1 VYLGVALTTLATI
14 VLELSL
20 TRIFSV
26 VFYYHFAFLAISIA
40 LFGLGAGGL
49 FSYAFR
55 GRSRRLFRTLGIL
68 AVLDGLSVVAAL
80 VFLLSRQ
87 SRLEGGTLA
96 LVYLTTALP
105 FFFAGAVVSTVF
117 AETVERVH
125 RIYFFDLLG
134 AALGCL
140 LLVPLLDFVGGPNTV
155 IAAAILYAAAA
166 AIWFT
171 QAGSLRGRVL
181 GVVAALL
188 LAALVV
194 FNVRESLLDVSYAK
208 GERLLEELFVKWN
221 SYSRIALAT
230 EKETGQMTIRIDG
243 GASSPIVSLN
253 PAALSG
259 EQRRNLLRHGG
270 GLPYILRP
278 GAKTLVIS
286 PGGGSGVAGALLSG
300 SKDVTGVELN
310 PIIANTIMRDRYRQA
325 SQDLYFQPGV
335 RIQVGDARNF
345 IRSSQEQ
352 YQVIQI
358 SLPDTWDSA
367 AAGARALSESNLF
380 TTEAFGDYL
389 NCLTADGLLAF
400 TVWAFDPPREC
411 LRLVVLAREA
421 LRSRGEF
428 EAWRHIAVARERT
441 GGHDRDTVLVFRNAL
456 SASGVSELRRGIR
469 ACNMRPVYLPGDS
482 SGSPF
487 ATFLR
492 SRAPEKFLQDYPYD
506 VSPVSDNRPFF
517 FHTAPA
523 AELWKLLRHPAGDG
537 NSASGG
543 TAGLLLRLVG
553 ISLLGTAIILALPWL
568 FLDKN
573 HLRQKGTLRL
583 LWYFAFIGAG
593 YMLIEVAL
601 IQKFVLFLGR
611 PTSALTVIV
620 FSMLISSSLGGYFS
634 PRILGTSERS
644 LTGALA
650 ATALL
655 IALLAV
661 LVPPLAAT
669 RAGWPMWTKIP
680 ATVLLIAPA
689 GFVMGMAF
697 PTGLA
702 RLETR
707 DHSSVRWAW
716 ALNTAA
722 SVTGSSCAIFLAI
735 HLGLRETLL
744 IGGVMYLGALLSI
757 QSGKRPAVSAA
768 R

>member
-1 VYLGVALTTLATI
+1 
-14 VLELSL
+14 
-20 TRIFSV
+20 
-26 VFYYHFAFLAISIA
+26 
-40 LFGLGAGGL
+40 
-49 FSYAFR
+49 
-55 GRSRRLFRTLGIL
+55 
-68 AVLDGLSVVAAL
+68 
-80 VFLLSRQ
+80 
-87 SRLEGGTLA
+87 
-96 LVYLTTALP
+96 
-105 FFFAGAVVSTVF
+105 
-117 AETVERVH
+117 
-125 RIYFFDLLG
+125 
-134 AALGCL
+134 
-140 LLVPLLDFVGGPNTV
+140 
-155 IAAAILYAAAA
+155 
-166 AIWFT
+166 
-171 QAGSLRGRVL
+171 
-181 GVVAALL
+181 
-188 LAALVV
+188 
-194 FNVRESLLDVSYAK
+194 
-208 GERLLEELFVKWN
+208 
-221 SYSRIALAT
+221 
-230 EKETGQMTIRIDG
+230 
-243 GASSPIVSLN
+243 
-253 PAALSG
+253 
-259 EQRRNLLRHGG
+259 
-270 GLPYILRP
+270 LRP

-517 FHTAPA
+517 FHTA
-523 AELWKLLRHPAGDG
+523 
-537 NSASGG
+537 
-543 TAGLLLRLVG
+543 LRLVG